1 LIIFTCDS
9 MKNEMKVPYFVPWIT
24 KDDKKNV
31 LKSLDQRWLTN
42 GPFLKKFE
50 QKICQH
56 VGTKYS
62 VGVGSATHALHL
74 SLRALGIG
82 KGDEVIVPTFTFTT
96 TANVVKYCDAEPI
109 LVDVDYETFNILPL
123 EIKRKITK
131 KNKSNHCSPLWR
143 SIL

>member
-1 LIIFTCDS
+1 
-9 MKNEMKVPYFVPWIT
+9 MKNEMKVPYFVPRIT

-74 SLRALGIG
+74 SLRALRIG
-82 KGDEVIVPTFTFTT
+82 KGDEVIVPTFTFAT

-131 KNKSNHCSPLWR
+131 KNKSNHCSPCLR
-143 SIL
+143 LARGY